1 MAAIARVWTAVK
13 PALRVA
19 PGACRALQR
28 AHAWHGG
35 ARRGLSD
42 APGAGPSKEDVAK
55 MVSEMLAKKDGAK
68 AADASAPA
76 EPAAPAEALEGEAVS
91 HKFEAETKQLLEI
104 VAKSLYT
111 DKEVFVRELISNAS
125 DALEKRRH
133 LQLTAADASS
143 AHAAESELQVKV
155 SCDTAKR
162 LLVIQDGGVG
172 MSKEELVE
180 NLGCIA
186 RSGSKAFMEQMKGG
200 ASGAPASSSAS
211 SIIGRFGVGFYSVF
225 MVAESVRVFSRR
237 IDSAD
242 PEGVGYCWS
251 STGDGAYSL
260 SRATNVKVG
269 TKVEISLKADAS
281 EFASQYNLER
291 IIRKHSS
298 FVTFPVTLHG
308 ERLNTLEPVWMKP
321 KGAATAEEHEEL
333 YRHLASAYDSP
344 RATLQFETDAPIA
357 IKSVFYVP
365 PSHREKMGM
374 GQQEPAV
381 SLYSRKVLIT
391 PRCAELLP
399 AWMRFVVGVVDSED
413 VPLNISRET
422 MQDSAL
428 LRRISQ
434 VLSARLLKWW
444 NEQARA
450 DPAAYGGFYA
460 EFAKFLKEGACTD
473 FARQR
478 EIVKLLR
485 FESSTAPA
493 GSLVGLDE
501 YIGRMAPEQGD
512 KIYYLV
518 TSSRA
523 AAEASA
529 YMEVFKS
536 KGHEVLWCYQEID
549 DFVFQ
554 NAGTY
559 EGKTLVSAAAA
570 DLTLADGA
578 GAAGALGKDETKALG
593 KWMVA
598 GPLSERVSEVM
609 ASARLVD
616 SPAVINEAGGQSASM
631 RRFMMMVDQSR
642 TGSLPLQKL
651 EINPAHPIIK
661 KLAAMRT
668 ADEPLATLVTQQ
680 LFDNALIGAG
690 MLDDARP
697 MLGRLNELLDRSL
710 GAGAAQPGGAQPAGG
725 EEATVGTS

>member
-1 MAAIARVWTAVK
+1 
-13 PALRVA
+13 
-19 PGACRALQR
+19 
-28 AHAWHGG
+28 
-35 ARRGLSD
+35 
-42 APGAGPSKEDVAK
+42 
-55 MVSEMLAKKDGAK
+55 
-68 AADASAPA
+68 
-76 EPAAPAEALEGEAVS
+76 
-91 HKFEAETKQLLEI
+91 
-104 VAKSLYT
+104 
-111 DKEVFVRELISNAS
+111 
-125 DALEKRRH
+125 
-133 LQLTAADASS
+133 
-143 AHAAESELQVKV
+143 
-155 SCDTAKR
+155 
-162 LLVIQDGGVG
+162 
-172 MSKEELVE
+172 
-180 NLGCIA
+180 
-186 RSGSKAFMEQMKGG
+186 MKGG

-344 RATLQFETDAPIA
+344 RCTPACAARSRGPLALTARARSPRSRTARAPRARRATLQFETDAPIA